1 MSNLNTT
8 ETFGVKRVHP
18 DIVCKGC
25 KYANGEKPFADMPTK
40 MYCMVYD
47 RESGHRKPTDVY
59 YDGKECRYFKEK

>member
-1 MSNLNTT
+1 MSNLNTN

-25 KYANGEKPFADMPTK
+25 KYANGKKPFADMPTK

-47 RESGHRKPTDVY
+47 RESGHRKPTDV
-59 YDGKECRYFKEK
+59 